1 VKLAGNLYCATGTK
15 LGYETKGDLVSSRS
29 YDFVV
34 VGVLTV
40 ICVVVHTMGVELF
53 APNTELFALATDG
66 TSNVNGTERAYLWY
80 QIIAIYAPFGSFVGI
95 ILWAVIREY
104 RRSVQTATKQAPR

>member
-1 VKLAGNLYCATGTK
+1 M
-15 LGYETKGDLVSSRS
+15 SRS

-34 VGVLTV
+34 VGVISI

-53 APNTELFALATDG
+53 APNTELFAVATDG
-66 TSNVNGTERAYLWY
+66 TSNLNGQERAYLWY

-95 ILWAVIREY
+95 IAWAGIREY
-104 RRSVQTATKQAPR
+104 RRSVQTASRQAPR